1 MTMLKIFDSDTEELK
16 QVVIT
21 STTVAIDFKKKVI
34 FIHNEC
40 NIAFNKCKQIETA
53 NIPLFYVYNK
63 DEIRRID

>member
-1 MTMLKIFDSDTEELK
+1 MTMIKIFDSDTEELR
-16 QVVIT
+16 QVIVT
-21 STTVAIDFKKKVI
+21 STTVAVDFIKKVI

-40 NIAFNKCKQIETA
+40 KIAFDKCKQIETA

>member
-1 MTMLKIFDSDTEELK
+1 MTMLKIFNSDTEELK

-21 STTVAIDFKKKVI
+21 NTTVAVDYVKKVI

-40 NIAFNKCKQIETA
+40 NIAFDKCRQIETA

-63 DEIRRID
+63 AEIKRID